1 MSYISVVIDTNVIIS
16 ALRSSRGSSHKLLK
30 LVGDNR
36 FRINLSVPVV
46 LEYESVLKSNLKTLA
61 LDDGSVDVLIDYFCS
76 VAGLWDVHF
85 LWRPL
90 LSDPSDD
97 MILELAV
104 RSGSEY
110 IITWNL
116 DDFKGVE
123 AFGVKAINAR
133 NFLELIG
140 EVT

>member
-1 MSYISVVIDTNVIIS
+1 MSFFNVVIDTNVIIS
-16 ALRSSRGSSHKLLK
+16 ALRSSKGNSHRLLR
-30 LVGDNR
+30 LIGDNR
-36 FRINLSVPVV
+36 FKINLSVPVV
-46 LEYESVLKSNLKTLA
+46 LEYESVIKRNLKILSLT
-61 LDDGSVDVLIDYFCS
+61 DKSVDVLIDYLCS
-76 VAGLWDVHF
+76 VAHLWDVHF

-110 IITWNL
+110 IITWNI

-123 AFGVKAINAR
+123 AFGVKAINAKE
-133 NFLELIG
+133 FLELIG
-140 EVT
+140 EVK